1 MTFCEVLKHGMTAS
15 GKHIVCTKCTDK
27 YSTIDRY
34 EITVFG
40 KDGIEIFTI
49 PTART
54 TWKKKY
60 NAEQA
65 SN

>member
-1 MTFCEVLKHGMTAS
+1 MTLCEVLKHGKTAS
-15 GKHIVCTKCTDK
+15 GKHIVCTKYTDK

-34 EITVFG
+34 EISVID
-40 KDGIEIFTI
+40 KDGIMLFII